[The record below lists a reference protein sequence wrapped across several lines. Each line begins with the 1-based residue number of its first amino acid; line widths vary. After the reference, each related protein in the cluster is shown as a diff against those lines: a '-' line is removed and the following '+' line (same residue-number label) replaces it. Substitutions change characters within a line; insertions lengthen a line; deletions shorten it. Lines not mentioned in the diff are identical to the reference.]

1 MKFALVLLALTIH
14 AQTIAGIG
22 DLPLENGQ
30 TLQDCKIAYRTYGKL
45 NAARSNAVLFP
56 TWFSGTTKDLD
67 ALIGP
72 GKLLDSSSSFIITV
86 GAIGDGESTSASNSK
101 LQPRMQ
107 FPRFSIRD
115 MVESQHRLLT
125 QVLHITHL
133 RAVMGISM
141 GGMQTFQWLTAYP
154 DFLDRAIPIVGSTRL
169 TSYDLLLWNSE
180 ARAIETDPAWQQG
193 NYKTVPT
200 GMKLAADIHALAIAT
215 PDDWVAKTS
224 PAQFPAAFA
233 GLEKDAGQKFDIN
246 DWLRQLQAM
255 IAHNIFKPFG
265 DNQQKAAAVVKAK
278 ALVIVSHYDHM
289 VNPHPALDF
298 AKLIHAQVIERQ
310 GPCGHRAPGCETA
323 KIAPA
328 ISAFLAR

>member
-1 MKFALVLLALTIH
+1 MKLLLFLLAFTLH
-14 AQTIAGIG
+14 SQTIASIG

-30 TLQDCKIAYRTYGKL
+30 TIRDCKIAYRTYGQL

-72 GKLLDSSSSFIITV
+72 GKLLDSPSSYIITV
-86 GAIGDGESTSASNSK
+86 GAIGDGESSSASNSK

-107 FPRFSIRD
+107 FPQFSIRD

-125 QVLHITHL
+125 QVLHINHL

-154 DFLDRAIPIVGSTRL
+154 DFMDRAIPIVGSTKL

-180 ARAIETDPAWQQG
+180 AHAIETDPEWQQG
-193 NYKTVPT
+193 NYQTVPN
-200 GMKLAADIHALAIAT
+200 GMKVAAEIHALALST
-215 PDDWVAKTS
+215 PDNWVTNTT
-224 PAQFPAAFA
+224 PQQFPAAFA
-233 GLEKDAGQKFDIN
+233 ALDKDAGHTFDTN

-255 IAHNIFKPFG
+255 IGHDIFKPFG
-265 DNQQKAAAVVKAK
+265 ENPQKAAAAVKAK
-278 ALVIVSHYDHM
+278 VLVIVSRQDHM

-298 AKLIHAQVIERQ
+298 AKLIHAQVLELQ
-310 GPCGHRAPGCETA
+310 GPCGHIATGCETA
-323 KIAPA
+323 KFAPA
-328 ISAFLAR
+328 ITAFLSR